1 MSTLERRLQLLLTEE
16 MYEQVAIEAR
26 RSGRSANAVIR
37 DAIEASLNPPDT
49 GWRDGL
55 QTFLDMTAVPDPG
68 PPETLDEIKASL
80 DEDFYGGRSWSTV

>member
-37 DAIEASLNPPDT
+37 DAIETSLSPPDT

-55 QTFLDMTAVPDPG
+55 QAFLDMTEVPDPG
-68 PPETLDEIKASL
+68 PAETLEAIKASL
-80 DEDFYGGRSWSTV
+80 DEDFYGGRARSTS

>member
-37 DAIEASLNPPDT
+37 DAIQTSLNPPDT

-55 QTFLDMTAVPDPG
+55 RTLLEMTEVPESG
-68 PPETLDEIKASL
+68 PAETWEEIKAGIE
-80 DEDFYGGRSWSTV
+80 EDQYGGKPWSRA